1 MQMHSATKCLGEWRR
16 SDGLARAEAGS
27 GRESARASA
36 FCFGGILVIEKVD
49 NVIFVYFQIVI

>member
-16 SDGLARAEAGS
+16 SDGLARGEAGS

-36 FCFGGILVIEKVD
+36 FCFGGILNGKRNTKMLKSFYER
-49 NVIFVYFQIVI
+49 F